1 MVSKLILS
9 LVLDLLTKVALTIA
23 LGTLKEK
30 PMRKYLDNID
40 WRRIGKIVLVAIPVL
55 IWDVTYFFITKLY
68 EFSTVIDKKGEKFL
82 DSFM

>member
-1 MVSKLILS
+1 M
-9 LVLDLLTKVALTIA
+9 LDLLTKVALTIA
-23 LGTLKEK
+23 LGTPKEK

-55 IWDVTYFFITKLY
+55 IWDVAYFLITKLY

-82 DSFM
+82 DSFMEK